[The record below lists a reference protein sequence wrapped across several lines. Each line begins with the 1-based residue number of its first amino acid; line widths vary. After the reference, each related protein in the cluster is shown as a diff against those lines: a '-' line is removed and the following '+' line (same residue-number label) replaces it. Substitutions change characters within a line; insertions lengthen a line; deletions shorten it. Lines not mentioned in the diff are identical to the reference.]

1 MPTVRHA
8 MGDYIGR
15 FEPEVRDGVPK
26 LWRRWPVDLVVQEV
40 PAPPIGDGDANWE
53 PVPVTG
59 AELYGAPENEEN
71 IDRFAAAEPRPL
83 TWRGALYLIDALLRY
98 FSQHLREAAKA
109 WEPGWPARTVP
120 ELEVTVV
127 MRAAELAQATTALQ
141 QCPPEASPAERAERE
156 QIVLHRRQLHAEL
169 EKTLADLTRLSQ
181 PMTEDAFAAEVASLR
196 EAHMSWVDM
205 QRAELERMRRDILT
219 RDLDALMGDESWA
232 AMKAAMIAAQT
243 EYWMWSN
250 YPDLRK
256 IRMTMLDCADDGLRF
271 ALREDLLDLYTRSAA
286 AQASIP
292 EALRAELEPKLRNIY
307 RATTPHRM
315 GGPRDLL
322 QNSADPDD
330 DDLLFQIGSDS
341 AMGWM
346 WGDLGALFVYL
357 NPLYL
362 KVRWFKRADAYI
374 DGH

>member
-1 MPTVRHA
+1 MQ
-8 MGDYIGR
+8 
-15 FEPEVRDGVPK
+15 
-26 LWRRWPVDLVVQEV
+26 L
-40 PAPPIGDGDANWE
+40 APMEHN
-53 PVPVTG
+53 
-59 AELYGAPENEEN
+59 
-71 IDRFAAAEPRPL
+71 
-83 TWRGALYLIDALLRY
+83 LL
-98 FSQHLREAAKA
+98 E
-109 WEPGWPARTVP
+109 
-120 ELEVTVV
+120 
-127 MRAAELAQATTALQ
+127 
-141 QCPPEASPAERAERE
+141 QCPPEASPAERAELE
-156 QIVLHRRQLHAEL
+156 QIVLHRRQLHSEL

-196 EAHMSWVDM
+196 EAHMSWVDK
-205 QRAELERMRRDILT
+205 QRSELERMRRDILAQ
-219 RDLDALMGDESWA
+219 DLDALMGDESWA
-232 AMKAAMIAAQT
+232 AIKAGMIAAQT